1 MLTQKLKE
9 QVIALKL
16 EDKLAL
22 MDLLEENTRAE
33 KDGIT
38 SAWQEESERR
48 LALYEA
54 GKMQAYDAEGVFA
67 SLRRK

>member
-1 MLTQKLKE
+1 MLSQKLKE

-33 KDGIT
+33 KDGI
-38 SAWQEESERR
+38 SRAWQEESERR

-54 GKMQAYDAEGVFA
+54 GKMQAYDAEDVFA